1 MKRDNST
8 AAVLLVHR
16 GGNVYVAVFSN
27 GQMPYGAQVFR
38 HDAGVKT
45 RRKDQAIRLLGQ
57 SQGDRRNE
65 KKDSRTR
72 SHRKPPQTAAPRG
85 VSIAAGNRTYCTAM
99 SCILIVEWSPV
110 PTARPRL
117 GRNRRGKQEL

>member
-27 GQMPYGAQVFR
+27 GQMPYGTQVFR

-45 RRKDQAIRLLGQ
+45 RGKDQAIRLVGESQ
-57 SQGDRRNE
+57 SDRRNE
-65 KKDSRTR
+65 KKDSRTG
-72 SHRKPPQTAAPRG
+72 SHRKPPRTGGPRG
-85 VSIAAGNRTYCTAM
+85 VSIAAGNRRYCTAM
-99 SCILIVEWSPV
+99 CCMLIVEMVAGPDGTVSQSP
-110 PTARPRL
+110 
-117 GRNRRGKQEL
+117 